1 MQSDTNYLF
10 KVLLIGDSNVGK
22 SSLLVRY
29 ADNHYYTEYISTIGI
44 DYRIKSMELNN
55 GDQTI

>member
-55 GDQTI
+55 GD